1 MAASFAFGAAF
12 GVVWLCIYATYHNAI
27 WGQWVRGLLS
37 PNAIELR
44 ELEMALVSRFS
55 TVAMRF
61 TRFQTALLCVALTLA
76 AVALSRVMTVELEA
90 LKAAVL
96 GESPPV
102 P

>member
-1 MAASFAFGAAF
+1 
-12 GVVWLCIYATYHNAI
+12 
-27 WGQWVRGLLS
+27 
-37 PNAIELR
+37 
-44 ELEMALVSRFS
+44 MALVSRFS

-96 GESPPV
+96 GESPPSPENGMLEV
-102 P
+102 LILWRTALFHCKVSM

>member
-1 MAASFAFGAAF
+1 
-12 GVVWLCIYATYHNAI
+12 
-27 WGQWVRGLLS
+27 
-37 PNAIELR
+37 
-44 ELEMALVSRFS
+44 MALVSRFS